1 MARVSRLASPLQW
14 NIAQKKTAF
23 AARERFLYSYALNVF
38 DFSESFEAGVPVGGA
53 EAIALTER
61 IFSGDSPWLKTCL
74 RMESRP
80 QQTNMALAAARAFSA
95 SAALL
100 FEAGTGVGKSL
111 AYLLPGIIFSL
122 LSGKKLVVSTNT
134 IPLQEQI
141 LKKDLPICRKL
152 FSRVPELQKYENF
165 KVVLMVGKANYLCGT
180 RLAQAL
186 KRHEGIFDGNDGSDT
201 ARELLLIRDWAAQ
214 PDCTGL
220 REHLPQRVSDEVWEM
235 VNADSAACS
244 RKNCSHKN
252 CFYQRAR
259 AALDA
264 ANLVVVNHH
273 LLFSLIGA
281 GAVPQGDETGILYP
295 NDFVV
300 IDEAHRVPDVA
311 TDYFGV
317 EISSTGLLRLL
328 SRVANAYK
336 KGGVLREYGRNEGLN
351 LIAEAKS
358 AVEDFFSDL
367 RFRFLEKNKT
377 FRFRERDWAQNVCEI
392 PLGKLEN
399 KLKQIAQIEERS
411 HAKDEINDFA
421 KRIEAHRL
429 AIRECLELRNAP
441 QNVYWATLGTGK
453 FRTVTLCGKPVDVA
467 KQLAATLFSRKTGIV
482 LSSATL
488 SDGNAMTRFR
498 KRCGADLV
506 DENILSLRENS
517 PFDYEKNMEIFLAKN
532 LPEPD
537 KENGALATE
546 HLAEICAH
554 CVKNVPAGGTLILCT
569 SYEICRALAH
579 GLRERISDA
588 SRKIL
593 VQGEDFSRQELIARF
608 VAAGNA
614 VLIGTSSFWTG
625 IDVPGAALS
634 QVIITRL
641 PFANPREPLV
651 EARGE
656 WIAENGGKPF
666 FEMSVPDAVL
676 QFRQGIGRLI
686 RKASDRGR
694 IVILDSR
701 MLNKTYGK
709 RFLAALP
716 HSRHCVFMR
725 ENFREA
731 ITPFE

>member
-1 MARVSRLASPLQW
+1 MSGF
-14 NIAQKKTAF
+14 I
-23 AARERFLYSYALNVF
+23 VF
-38 DFSESFEAGVPVGGA
+38 DFSESFESGVPVGGT

-61 IFSGDSPWLKTCL
+61 IFSGSSAWLKKYL
-74 RMESRP
+74 RMEARP
-80 QQTNMALAAARAFSA
+80 QQTNMALAVARTFANA
-95 SAALL
+95 SPLL

-122 LSGKKLVVSTNT
+122 LSGKKFVVSTNT

-152 FSRVPELQKYENF
+152 FARVPELQKYENF

-180 RLAQAL
+180 RLAQAV
-186 KRHEGIFDGNDGSDT
+186 KRHEGLFDGNDGSDT
-201 ARELLLIRDWAAQ
+201 ASQLSVIRDWAAS

-220 REHLPQRVSDEVWEM
+220 REHLPQRVSDDVWEM

-244 RKNCSHKN
+244 RKNCSHET

-281 GAVPQGDETGILYP
+281 GAAPQGDESGVLYP
-295 NDFVV
+295 NDFAV

-328 SRVANAYK
+328 SRIAGAYK
-336 KGGVLREYGRNEGLN
+336 RGGVLRQYGKSEGTG
-351 LIAEAKS
+351 LISEAK
-358 AVEDFFSDL
+358 AATEDFFSDL
-367 RFRFLEKNKT
+367 RFRFLEKNRT

-399 KLKQIAQIEERS
+399 KLKQIAQVETHS

-421 KRIEAHRL
+421 KRIETYRL

-441 QNVYWATLGTGK
+441 KNVYWATVSTGK

-467 KQLAATLFSRKTGIV
+467 PQLATTLFSRNTGIV

-488 SDGNAMTRFR
+488 SDGSSMARFR
-498 KRCGADLV
+498 KRCGADAATANV
-506 DENILSLRENS
+506 SSLKEDS
-517 PFDYEKNMEIFLAKN
+517 PFNYRKNMEIFLGKN

-537 KENGALATE
+537 KENGVLATE
-546 HLAEICAH
+546 HLSDICAH
-554 CVKNVPAGGTLILCT
+554 CIGTVPDGGTLILCT
-569 SYEICRALAH
+569 SYEICRALAI
-579 GLRERISDA
+579 GLRERLGSAD
-588 SRKIL
+588 REIL
-593 VQGEDFSRQELIARF
+593 VQGEDFSRQELMTRF
-608 VAAGNA
+608 VSSGNA
-614 VLIGTSSFWTG
+614 VLVGTSSFWTG
-625 IDVPGAALS
+625 IDVPGSALS
-634 QVIITRL
+634 QVILTRL

-686 RKASDRGR
+686 RKSGDRGR
-694 IVILDSR
+694 VVILDSR

-709 RFLAALP
+709 RFIAALP
-716 HSRHCVFMR
+716 HLEYSVFTA
-725 ENFREA
+725 ENFRDT
-731 ITPFE
+731 IPPFC

>member
-1 MARVSRLASPLQW
+1 M
-14 NIAQKKTAF
+14 
-23 AARERFLYSYALNVF
+23 F
-38 DFSESFEAGVPVGGA
+38 DFSESFEAGVPVGGT

-61 IFSGDSPWLKTCL
+61 IFSGETAWLKKSL
-74 RMESRP
+74 HMESRP
-80 QQTNMALAAARAFSA
+80 QQTNMALAAARAFADS
-95 SAALL
+95 SALL

-122 LSGKKLVVSTNT
+122 LSGKKFVVSTNT

-152 FSRVPELQKYENF
+152 FARVPELNKYENF

-186 KRHEGIFDGNDGSDT
+186 KRHEGLFDGNDGSDT
-201 ARELLLIRDWAAQ
+201 ARELLIIRDWAAQ

-235 VNADSAACS
+235 VNADSSACS
-244 RKNCSHKN
+244 RKNCSHEN

-281 GAVPQGDETGILYP
+281 GAAPQGEEIGVLYP

-328 SRVANAYK
+328 SRIANAYK
-336 KGGVLREYGRNEGLN
+336 RGGVLREYGKSEGMG
-351 LIAEAKS
+351 LISEAR
-358 AVEDFFSDL
+358 AATEDFFSDL
-367 RFRFLEKNKT
+367 RFRFLEKNRT

-399 KLKQIAQIEERS
+399 KLKQIAQVETRS

-441 QNVYWATLGTGK
+441 QNVYWATVSTGK

-467 KQLAATLFSRKTGIV
+467 PQLAETLFSRKTGIV

-488 SDGNAMTRFR
+488 SDGTSMARFR
-498 KRCGADLV
+498 KRCGAELASGK
-506 DENILSLRENS
+506 ILSLKENS
-517 PFDYEKNMEIFLAKN
+517 PFDYKANMEIFLGKN

-554 CVKNVPAGGTLILCT
+554 CTENLPSGGTLILCT
-569 SYEICRALAH
+569 SYEICRALAL
-579 GLRERISDA
+579 GLRERLDTGT
-588 SRKIL
+588 REIL
-593 VQGEDFSRQELIARF
+593 VQGEDFSRQELMARF
-608 VAAGNA
+608 VARGNA

-634 QVIITRL
+634 QVILTRL

-651 EARGE
+651 EARSE

-686 RKASDRGR
+686 RKSGDRGR
-694 IVILDSR
+694 VVILDSR

-709 RFLAALP
+709 RFIAALP
-716 HSRHCVFMR
+716 HSEYCVFTA
-725 ENFREA
+725 ENFRDA
-731 ITPFE
+731 IPPFEER

>member
-1 MARVSRLASPLQW
+1 M
-14 NIAQKKTAF
+14 
-23 AARERFLYSYALNVF
+23 RERFFIVSVFNVF
-38 DFSESFEAGVPVGGA
+38 DFSESFETGVPVGGT

-61 IFSGDSPWLKTCL
+61 IFSGETSWLKKCL
-74 RMESRP
+74 RMEARP
-80 QQTNMALAAARAFSA
+80 QQTNMALAAARAFANS
-95 SAALL
+95 SPLL

-122 LSGKKLVVSTNT
+122 LSGKKFVVSTNT

-152 FSRVPELQKYENF
+152 FSRVPELKKYENF

-186 KRHEGIFDGNDGSDT
+186 KRHEGLFDGSDGSDT
-201 ARELLLIRDWAAQ
+201 ARQLLLIRDWAAS

-220 REHLPQRVSDEVWEM
+220 REHLPQRVSDDVWEM
-235 VNADSAACS
+235 VNADSAVCS

-281 GAVPQGDETGILYP
+281 GAAPQDDEAGVLYP
-295 NDFVV
+295 NDFAV

-328 SRVANAYK
+328 SRIANAYK
-336 KGGVLREYGRNEGLN
+336 KGGVLRDFGRNEGLG
-351 LIAEAKS
+351 LISEAKS

-367 RFRFLEKNKT
+367 RFRFLEKNRT
-377 FRFRERDWAQNVCEI
+377 FRFRERDWAQNVCEV
-392 PLGKLEN
+392 PLGRLEN
-399 KLKQIAQIEERS
+399 KLKQIAQVEERS

-467 KQLAATLFSRKTGIV
+467 KQLAHTLFSRKTGVV

-488 SDGNAMTRFR
+488 SDGTSMVRFR
-498 KRCGADLV
+498 KRCGADICT
-506 DENILSLRENS
+506 ENVISLKENS
-517 PFDYEKNMEIFLAKN
+517 PFDYKANMEIFLGKN

-546 HLAEICAH
+546 HLADICAH
-554 CVKNVPAGGTLILCT
+554 CAESVPAGGTLILCT
-569 SYEICRALAH
+569 SYEICRALAD
-579 GLRERISDA
+579 GLRERLADA
-588 SRKIL
+588 SREIL
-593 VQGEDFSRQELIARF
+593 VQGEDFSRQELIFRF
-608 VAAGNA
+608 TACGNA
-614 VLIGTSSFWTG
+614 ILIGTSSFWTG

-634 QVIITRL
+634 QVILTRL

-686 RKASDRGR
+686 RKAEDRGR
-694 IVILDSR
+694 VVILDSR
-701 MLNKTYGK
+701 VLNKTYGK

-716 HSRHCVFMR
+716 HDEYGIFTL

-731 ITPFE
+731 VSPFE

>member
-1 MARVSRLASPLQW
+1 M
-14 NIAQKKTAF
+14 
-23 AARERFLYSYALNVF
+23 F
-38 DFSESFEAGVPVGGA
+38 DFSESFEVGIPVGGT
-53 EAIALTER
+53 ETIALTER
-61 IFSGDSPWLKTCL
+61 IFSGDTAWLKKCL
-74 RMESRP
+74 RMEARP
-80 QQTNMALAAARAFSA
+80 QQTNMAIATARAFANS
-95 SAALL
+95 SPLL

-122 LSGKKLVVSTNT
+122 LSGKKFVVSTNT

-141 LKKDLPICRKL
+141 LRKDLPICRKL
-152 FSRVPELQKYENF
+152 FSRVPELQKYESF

-186 KRHEGIFDGNDGSDT
+186 KRHDGLFDGNDGSDT
-201 ARELLLIRDWAAQ
+201 ARQLLIIRDWASA
-214 PDCTGL
+214 PYCTGL
-220 REHLPQRVSDEVWEM
+220 REHLPQRVSDDVWEM
-235 VNADSAACS
+235 VNADSSACS
-244 RKNCSHKN
+244 RKNCSHEN

-264 ANLVVVNHH
+264 ANIVVVNHH

-281 GAVPQGDETGILYP
+281 GASPQGDEIGILYP
-295 NDFVV
+295 NDFAV

-328 SRVANAYK
+328 SRIANAYK
-336 KGGVLREYGRNEGLN
+336 KGGVLRDFSRNEGLG
-351 LIAEAKS
+351 LISEAKS

-367 RFRFLEKNKT
+367 RFRFLEKNRT

-399 KLKQIAQIEERS
+399 KLKQIAQVETRS

-441 QNVYWATLGTGK
+441 KNVYWATLSSGK
-453 FRTVTLCGKPVDVA
+453 FHTVTLCGKPVDVA
-467 KQLAATLFSRKTGIV
+467 PQLAETLFSRKTGIV

-488 SDGNAMTRFR
+488 SDGSSMSRFR
-498 KRCGADLV
+498 KRCGTELTSA
-506 DENILSLRENS
+506 NIASLKENS
-517 PFDYEKNMEIFLAKN
+517 PFDYEANMEIFIGKN

-537 KENGALATE
+537 KANGALATE
-546 HLAEICAH
+546 HLAEICSH
-554 CVKNVPAGGTLILCT
+554 CVKNLPFGGTLILCT
-569 SYEICRALAH
+569 SYEICRSLAS
-579 GLRERISDA
+579 GLRERLQYA
-588 SRKIL
+588 EREIL
-593 VQGEDFSRQELIARF
+593 VQGEDFSRQELMERF
-608 VAAGNA
+608 VSCGNA

-634 QVIITRL
+634 QVILTRL

-666 FEMSVPDAVL
+666 FEMSVPDAIL

-686 RKASDRGR
+686 RKSGDSGR
-694 IVILDSR
+694 VVILDSR

-709 RFLAALP
+709 RFIAALP
-716 HSRHCVFMR
+716 HAKYSVFTA
-725 ENFREA
+725 ENFRDT
-731 ITPFE
+731 IPPFTR